1 MFAKLPRPASPPSFR
16 WIEHT
21 ASLLLLSSTILTAQ
35 TRPCSFAREKVDG
48 QVVLTAQGCD
58 PMETIVEQVRS
69 QYHWLVSY
77 EQPIFAPEH
86 LVDLAV
92 PEWRRAH
99 PGEVGYLA
107 PREQTLA
114 VRFAVPAAGAVD
126 EERTLTAI
134 VEQANAAHTFVH
146 YGLVHGAGDRFT
158 VFAED
163 AYSGTNGVAGATITV
178 SDAPAPPFGGELTK
192 VLAACSQASPMPF
205 IAGTM
210 DPNAHVPALP
220 KHTPETCRNALERV
234 TEAYGPGMIYELR
247 EDTSSKQ
254 IVVNIVRS
262 DYRDDSGDCP
272 IGSKPGT
279 SLPK

>member
-1 MFAKLPRPASPPSFR
+1 MFATPRHSASPPRTR
-16 WIEHT
+16 WIKHT

-35 TRPCSFAREKVDG
+35 TRTCTFAREKIEG
-48 QVVLTAQGCD
+48 QIVLTARGCD

-86 LVDLAV
+86 LVDVAV

-114 VRFAVPAAGAVD
+114 VRFAVPAAGTVD
-126 EERTLTAI
+126 EDRTLTAI
-134 VEQANAAHTFVH
+134 VDQANAAHTFVH

-178 SDAPAPPFGGELTK
+178 SDAPSPESELAR

-210 DPNAHVPALP
+210 DPNAHVPVVL
-220 KHTPETCRNALERV
+220 KHTPETCRNAIERV
-234 TEAYGPGMIYELR
+234 TEGYGPGLIYELR

-262 DYRDDSGDCP
+262 DYRESSGDCP
-272 IGSKPGT
+272 AGSKLGT